1 MLLNQL
7 VAAEITTVRMQN
19 NKLPTI
25 KEIAKKL
32 NVSVSTVSRAL
43 HDHPSIGLVTTMRV
57 HKVAKEL
64 GYEVNK
70 SAIYFKERKTY
81 TIGVIIPSLAEP
93 FFSSALCGVED
104 FAGEFNYNVIIG
116 QSLDSFDREKRI
128 VENMKDHRVDG
139 ILVSLT
145 KETSTYEHFDNLKKY
160 NIPIVFFDRVPQKKD
175 IHFVS
180 CNLHSGMLQAISRF
194 VDAGHKK
201 IGLINGPAK
210 MAATLQRLEIYF
222 KCLKENNLPINY
234 DIIASTTLS
243 KDDNIKAIRK
253 LIDQDEMPTAVMVF
267 NDYVLLDCIATVKAA
282 GLEVNKDISF
292 ISFANLPIWEYMDT
306 RPLASIEQFSYKQ
319 ASIATDFL
327 FKLIDANNKGED
339 TEVNYLQ
346 QIIDSEMVNYPPK

>member
-1 MLLNQL
+1 
-7 VAAEITTVRMQN
+7 MQN

-32 NVSVSTVSRAL
+32 NVSASTVSRAL

-93 FFSSALCGVED
+93 FFSSALSGVED
-104 FAGEFNYNVIIG
+104 FAGQFNYNVIIG
-116 QSLDSFDREKRI
+116 QSLDSVEREERI

-139 ILVSLT
+139 ILVSLA
-145 KETSTYEHFDNLKKY
+145 KDTSSYEHFEKLKKY
-160 NIPIVFFDRVPQKKD
+160 NIPVVFFDRVPQKKE

-180 CNLHSGMLQAISRF
+180 CNLHSGMLQAISKF
-194 VDAGHKK
+194 VEMGHKK

-222 KCLKENNLPINY
+222 KCLKQSNFPIDY
-234 DIIASTTLS
+234 DIITSTTLT
-243 KDDNIKAIRK
+243 KHDNIQAMRR
-253 LIDQDEMPTAVMVF
+253 LIGLNEIPTAVMVF
-267 NDYVLLDCIATVKAA
+267 NDYVLLDCITAVKAA
-282 GLEVNKDISF
+282 GLEVNKDVCF

-306 RPLASIEQFSYKQ
+306 KPLASIEQFSYRQ
-319 ASIATDFL
+319 ASMATDFL
-327 FKLIDANNKGED
+327 FKLIEANNSSEGLQPE
-339 TEVNYLQ
+339 YLQ
-346 QIIDSEMVNYPPK
+346 QIIDSELVSY

>member
-1 MLLNQL
+1 
-7 VAAEITTVRMQN
+7 MQS

-43 HDHPSIGLVTTMRV
+43 HDHPSIGQVTTMRV
-57 HKVAKEL
+57 HKIAKEL

-93 FFSSALCGVED
+93 FFSSALSGVED
-104 FAGEFNYNVIIG
+104 FAGQFNYNVIIG
-116 QSLDSFDREKRI
+116 QSLDSVEREMRI

-145 KETSTYEHFDNLKKY
+145 KETSTYEHFENLKRY

-180 CNLHSGMLQAISRF
+180 CNLYSGMLQAIKEL
-194 VDAGHKK
+194 VELGHKK

-222 KCLKENNLPINY
+222 KCLKQNDLSIDY
-234 DIIASTTLS
+234 DIITSTTLS
-243 KDDNIKAIRK
+243 KDDNIRAIER
-253 LIDQDEMPTAVMVF
+253 LINLEERPTAVIVF
-267 NDYVLLDCIATVKAA
+267 NDYVLLDCITSVKTA
-282 GLEVNKDISF
+282 GLQVNKDISF

-306 RPLASIEQFSYKQ
+306 KPLASIEQFAYKQ
-319 ASIATDFL
+319 ASKATDFL
-327 FKLIDANNKGED
+327 FKLIETNNKGGEPNPAYFQ
-339 TEVNYLQ
+339 EV
-346 QIIDSEMVNYPPK
+346 IDSELVNY

>member
-1 MLLNQL
+1 
-7 VAAEITTVRMQN
+7 MQN

-25 KEIAKKL
+25 KEIAKRL

-43 HDHPSIGLVTTMRV
+43 HDHPSIGQVTTMRV

-93 FFSSALCGVED
+93 FFSSALSGVED
-104 FAGEFNYNVIIG
+104 FAGQFNYNVIIG
-116 QSLDSFDREKRI
+116 QSLDSIEREKRI

-145 KETSTYEHFDNLKKY
+145 KDTSSYEHFENLKKY
-160 NIPIVFFDRVPQKKD
+160 NIPIVFFDRVPQRKD

-180 CNLHSGMLQAISRF
+180 CNLHSGMLQAISKF
-194 VDAGHKK
+194 VDMGHRK

-210 MAATLQRLEIYF
+210 MSATLQRLEIYF
-222 KCLKENNLPINY
+222 KCLKQNDLPIDY
-234 DIIASTTLS
+234 DIITSTTLT
-243 KDDNIKAIRK
+243 KQDNIKAMKR
-253 LIDQDEMPTAVMVF
+253 LIDLDETPTAVMVF
-267 NDYVLLDCIATVKAA
+267 NDYVLLDCIAEVKAA

-306 RPLASIEQFSYKQ
+306 KPLASIEQFSYKQ
-319 ASIATDFL
+319 ASLATDFL
-327 FKLIDANNKGED
+327 FQLIEINNKGED
-339 TEVNYLQ
+339 LNSDCMQ
-346 QIIDSEMVNYPPK
+346 HIIDSDLVTY

>member
-1 MLLNQL
+1 
-7 VAAEITTVRMQN
+7 MQN

-43 HDHPSIGLVTTMRV
+43 HGHPSIGQVTTMRV
-57 HKVAKEL
+57 HKVANEL

-70 SAIYFKERKTY
+70 SAIYFKERRTY

-93 FFSSALCGVED
+93 FFSSALSGVEEC
-104 FAGEFNYNVIIG
+104 AGESNYNVIIG
-116 QSLDSFDREKRI
+116 QSLDSIEREKRI

-145 KETSTYEHFDNLKKY
+145 KDTSTYEHFDNLKKY

-180 CNLHSGMLQAISRF
+180 CNLYSGMLQAISKF
-194 VDAGHKK
+194 VKMGHKK

-222 KCLKENNLPINY
+222 RCLKQNDLPIDY
-234 DIIASTTLS
+234 DIITSTTLR
-243 KDDNIKAIRK
+243 KQDNVKAMKK
-253 LIDQDEMPTAVMVF
+253 LIDQDEVPTAVMVF
-267 NDYVLLDCIATVKAA
+267 NDYVLLDCIATVKAE

-292 ISFANLPIWEYMDT
+292 ISFANLPVWEYMDT

-319 ASIATDFL
+319 ASLATDFL
-327 FKLIDANNKGED
+327 FKLIEVNNKGGNAD
-339 TEVNYLQ
+339 QNYMQ
-346 QIIDSEMVNYPPK
+346 EIIDSELVNY